1 MAEEKD
7 GKLGLVPLTML
18 VIGSIIGGGI
28 FNLMTDMA
36 NAASLG
42 GVIISWVITGIGMAF
57 LAFSFENLNEKRPD
71 LNAGI
76 FSYAKAGF
84 GNYMGFNAA
93 WGYWLSAFLGNV
105 AYATLLFSSIGYF
118 IPLFGNG
125 QNLASV
131 IGASVMLWIVHFLI
145 TKGTST
151 ASFINTIVTIAKLIP
166 LAIFIVAVICAFKL
180 NLFTSDVWGTISG
193 NFEWGPVMNQVR
205 SSMAV
210 TVWVFIGIEGAVV
223 LSGSAKKRSDVGKAT
238 ILGLVT
244 VLAMYMLITVLSFG
258 VMSRTGLQHLTQP
271 AMAQLLESLVGK
283 WGAVLVN
290 LGVIISVLGAWLSWT
305 MFAAEV
311 PAEAAKDGSFP
322 KAFAKVNKN
331 GAPINSLLF
340 TNILIQIFL
349 FTFLISDRAYNFA
362 YTLATSAILI
372 PYALTAFYQL
382 KYSWQEPSGAKGRTK
397 NIIVGVCASV
407 YSLWLIYAGGMQ
419 YFLLTML
426 LFCPGILIYA
436 WIQKENGKELFKP
449 FEWVI
454 AIIVIALFLLCL
466 YEIATGKININQL
479 S

>member
-1 MAEEKD
+1 MAEKED
-7 GKLGLVPLTML
+7 GKLGLVPLTMI

-42 GVIISWVITGIGMAF
+42 GVIISWIITGIGMAF

-131 IGASVMLWIVHFLI
+131 IGASIMLWVVHFLI

-166 LAIFIVAVICAFKL
+166 LFIFIVAVICAFKL
-180 NLFTSDVWGTISG
+180 NLFTSDFWGTVSG

-223 LSGSAKKRSDVGKAT
+223 LSCSAKKRSDVGKAT
-238 ILGLVT
+238 LLGLVT

-271 AMAQLLESLVGK
+271 AMAQLLESIVGK
-283 WGAVLVN
+283 WGAILVN
-290 LGVIISVLGAWLSWT
+290 IGVIVSVLGAWLSWT

-311 PAEAAKDGSFP
+311 PAEAAKDDSFP

-349 FTFLISDRAYNFA
+349 FTFLISDCAYNFA
-362 YTLATSAILI
+362 YSLATSAILI

-382 KYSWQEPSGAKGRTK
+382 KYSWQEPIGTQGRTK
-397 NIIVGVCASV
+397 NIIIGIFASI
-407 YSLWLIYAGGMQ
+407 YSVWLIYAGGIP

-436 WIQKENGKELFKP
+436 WIQKENHQKLFKP
-449 FEWVI
+449 YEWII
-454 AIIVIALFLLCL
+454 AIVIILLFLLCI
-466 YEIATGKININQL
+466 YQIATGKININQL
-479 S
+479 